1 MKISI
6 PETSGVS
13 APYVRWVA
21 PMLGLL
27 LTTGMVGISITDRAA
42 RVRAAEAHTEADAHA
57 LHDTVR
63 AHALGIVRYLHAI
76 GPQADALVAGAR
88 GGERVSG
95 ALPPDIGLAPR
106 PVNVYDGTGRPLLAS
121 AGVWHTLPTLAAQ
134 ARQEAGILVSYAT
147 LGASDAAQLWIGVR
161 TPAGHWVVTP
171 VPASE
176 LAAPLSALEIG
187 ENGIA
192 RVRGRNGIPLASLGV
207 GAAARFT
214 HRYAPP
220 DSPFQTE
227 VGVARADYLAAWQRE
242 SAAALATLLAYWLA
256 VAFVIQRVSRSEAY
270 NSAAYAELQR
280 YAGWLRLAQ
289 DAANTGIWVLDPDRE
304 QARLSGRALDI
315 LGRDADA
322 SPMPI
327 EDFLAHVHVDHRA
340 DEADLLQHALR
351 AQTDFQSEFRI
362 VRADGS
368 VRWVRSQG
376 GARRDHDGI
385 YLLVGTLQDVTERR
399 LQQAQLEQAEQ
410 QFRELFDLN
419 PLPFWVFDV
428 RTLRFLAVNETA
440 VRNYGYRK
448 DEFLAMSILDIRPV
462 PDHGAVRAAV
472 ASHDEHAGDDR
483 VWTHLTRDGQALSVR
498 VHTSTIVFG
507 GHDARLVLA
516 EDVTERVAYERGLAW
531 RASHDETT
539 GLLKKA
545 AMADA
550 FARRASPATPPER
563 PLAAAIHVQLRD
575 LDIVDSVLG
584 QSAARDI
591 VRSLGRRLCDA
602 LCERTLVGF
611 DPPSAFVVL
620 VPVAANAPAAVQR
633 IEAALA
639 QPLETDHGSHRIDAW
654 IGVAAQNC
662 PQEPFDAVIGHA
674 ALACMQARRERV
686 PTMHYTVSL
695 SRRAEDRLAIIPRL
709 RQALATN
716 AFHLAFQPIV
726 AADDGRL
733 LALEALLRWTAEEG
747 PVPPDTFIPLCE
759 ESGLIVPIGEW
770 VLTACAEAHC
780 ALALQYAHDIPIAV
794 NVSAV
799 QFMTGALPETVDAI
813 QRTYGLPP
821 GALQVELTESA
832 MMRRPALVREAVR
845 QLRVQ
850 GCGVSVDDFGTGY
863 ASMTYLRDLQLDKLK
878 IDRSFVRGVHLD
890 ARIASICQSIIA
902 LGHGL
907 GLQVVAEGV
916 ESAGE
921 LAWLR
926 AQGADQIQGFLVARP
941 MPMPDLLAWMTARAR
956 DLVLQTRTPPHTD
969 SVVA

>member
-27 LTTGMVGISITDRAA
+27 LTTGMVGISITDRTA
-42 RVRAAEAHTEADAHA
+42 RVRAAEAHTEAEAHA

-76 GPQADALVAGAR
+76 GAQADALVSDAHGSDRATA
-88 GGERVSG
+88 
-95 ALPPDIGLAPR
+95 ALPSDIGLAPR

-121 AGVWHTLPTLAAQ
+121 AGVWHVLPTLAAQ
-134 ARQEAGILVSYAT
+134 ARHEAGIFVSYAT
-147 LGASDAAQLWIGVR
+147 IGASDDAQLWLGVR

-176 LAAPLSALEIG
+176 LAAQLAALEIG
-187 ENGIA
+187 EDGIA
-192 RVRGRNGIPLASLGV
+192 LVRGRNGVPLASQ
-207 GAAARFT
+207 GAGSTPRFI
-214 HRYAPP
+214 HRYAPA
-220 DSPFQTE
+220 DSPFQAE
-227 VGVARADYLAAWQRE
+227 VGVARADYLAAWERE
-242 SAAALATLLAYWLA
+242 SAAALATLLVYWLA

-270 NSAAYAELQR
+270 NRAAYAELQR

-327 EDFLAHVHVDHRA
+327 EDFLAHVHEDDRA
-340 DEADLLQHALR
+340 AEADLLQHALR
-351 AQTDFQSEFRI
+351 EQTDFQSEFRVI
-362 VRADGS
+362 RADGS
-368 VRWVRSQG
+368 LRWVSSQG
-376 GARRDHDGI
+376 GARRDHDGA
-385 YLLVGTLQDVTERR
+385 YLLAGTLQDISVRR
-399 LQQAQLEQAEQ
+399 QQQAKLEQAEQ

-428 RTLRFLAVNETA
+428 QTLRFLAVNETA

-448 DEFLAMSILDIRPV
+448 DEFLAMSILDIRPQA
-462 PDHGAVRAAV
+462 DHDAVRSAV
-472 ASHDEHAGDDR
+472 AAHDEHDDR
-483 VWTHLTRDGQALSVR
+483 VWTHLTRDGQDLAVR
-498 VHTSTIVFG
+498 VHTSSIVFG

-516 EDVTERVAYERGLAW
+516 EDVTERVAYERDLAW
-531 RASHDETT
+531 RATHDETT

-545 AMADA
+545 AMAA
-550 FARRASPATPPER
+550 VFARRTFPVDMIEG

-584 QSAARDI
+584 QAAARDI
-591 VRSLGRRLCDA
+591 VRLLGQRLCDA

-611 DPPSAFVVL
+611 DPSSAFVVL
-620 VPVAANAPAAVQR
+620 VPLAANASVAVQR
-633 IEAALA
+633 IEAVLA
-639 QPLETDHGSHRIDAW
+639 QPLETHHGSHRIDAW

-662 PQEPFDAVIGHA
+662 PQEPLDAVIGHA
-674 ALACMQARRERV
+674 ALACLQARRERV
-686 PTMHYTVSL
+686 PVLHYTTAL
-695 SRRAEDRLAIIPRL
+695 STRAEDRLATIPRL
-709 RQALATN
+709 RQALATH

-726 AADDGRL
+726 AAQDGRL
-733 LALEALLRWTAEEG
+733 LALEALLRWTTDDG

-770 VLTACAEAHC
+770 VLNACAEAHC

-794 NVSAV
+794 NVSAM
-799 QFMTGALPETVDAI
+799 QFMTGALPETVDAV
-813 QRTYGLPP
+813 QRTYGLPR

-863 ASMTYLRDLQLDKLK
+863 ASMAYLRDLQVDKLK
-878 IDRSFVRGVHLD
+878 IDKTFVRRVHTDL
-890 ARIASICQSIIA
+890 RIASICRSIIT
-902 LGHGL
+902 LGRGL
-907 GLQVVAEGV
+907 DLQVIAEGV
-916 ESAGE
+916 ECPEE

-926 AQGADQIQGFLVARP
+926 DHGVDQVQGFLIARP
-941 MPMPDLLAWMTARAR
+941 MAMPDLMAWMTQRGTSTTSALYYSA
-956 DLVLQTRTPPHTD
+956 
-969 SVVA
+969 

>member
-13 APYVRWVA
+13 APHVRWVA

-27 LTTGMVGISITDRAA
+27 LTTGMLAISITDRSA
-42 RVRAAEAHTEADAHA
+42 RVRAAEAHTQAEAQA

-76 GPQADALVAGAR
+76 GPQADAAMTMRGHGRSAGL
-88 GGERVSG
+88 
-95 ALPPDIGLAPR
+95 LPPDIGTSPR
-106 PVNVYDGTGRPLLAS
+106 PVNVYDGTGRPLLAKTG
-121 AGVWHTLPTLAAQ
+121 AWHTLPTLVAQ
-134 ARQEAGILVSYAT
+134 ARREAGILVSYAT
-147 LGASDAAQLWIGVR
+147 IGAADGAQLWIGVQ

-176 LAAPLSALEIG
+176 LAAQLDALEIG
-187 ENGIA
+187 SDGIA
-192 RVRGRNGIPLASLGV
+192 IVHGRNGIPLASQ
-207 GAAARFT
+207 GAGTTPRFT
-214 HRYAPP
+214 HCYAPP

-227 VGVARADYLAAWQRE
+227 VGVARADYLAAWERE
-242 SAAALATLLAYWLA
+242 SAAALATLLVYWLA
-256 VAFVIQRVSRSEAY
+256 VAFVIRRVSRSEAY
-270 NSAAYAELQR
+270 NRAAYAELQR

-289 DAANTGIWVLDPDRE
+289 DAANTGIWVLDPDLE
-304 QARLSGRALDI
+304 QARLSGRALEI

-322 SPMPI
+322 SPVPI
-327 EDFLAHVHVDHRA
+327 EDFLAHVHEDDRA
-340 DEADLLQHALR
+340 DEAELLQHALR
-351 AQTDFQSEFRI
+351 EQTDFQSEFRI
-362 VRADGS
+362 IRTDGS
-368 VRWVRSQG
+368 LRWVSSQG
-376 GARRDHDGI
+376 GARRDHDGA
-385 YLLVGTLQDVTERR
+385 YLLAGTLQDITARR
-399 LQQAQLEQAEQ
+399 QQQAKLEQAEQ

-428 RTLRFLAVNETA
+428 QTLRFLAVNETA
-440 VRNYGYRK
+440 VRHYGYRK
-448 DEFLAMSILDIRPV
+448 DEFLAMTILDIRPEV
-462 PDHGAVRAAV
+462 DREAVRAAV
-472 ASHDEHAGDDR
+472 AMHDEHDGNDH

-516 EDVTERVAYERGLAW
+516 EDVTERVAYERDLAW

-545 AMADA
+545 AMATA
-550 FARRASPATPPER
+550 FARRTFPGALDV

-584 QSAARDI
+584 QAAARDI
-591 VRSLGRRLCDA
+591 VRLLGQRLCDA

-611 DPPSAFVVL
+611 DPSSAFVVL
-620 VPVAANAPAAVQR
+620 VPVAANASLAVQR
-633 IEAALA
+633 IEAVLA
-639 QPLETDHGSHRIDAW
+639 QPLETDHGSHRVDAW
-654 IGVAAQNC
+654 IGVAAQNA
-662 PQEPFDAVIGHA
+662 PQEPLDAVIGHA
-674 ALACMQARRERV
+674 ALACVQARKERL
-686 PTMHYTVSL
+686 PLMHYTSVL
-695 SRRAEDRLAIIPRL
+695 SKRAEDRLATIPRL
-709 RQALATN
+709 RQAVNAN

-733 LALEALLRWTAEEG
+733 LALEALLRWTTDDG

-770 VLTACAEAHC
+770 VLHACAEAHC

-799 QFMTGALPETVDAI
+799 QFMTGALPETVDAV

-845 QLRVQ
+845 QLREQ

-863 ASMTYLRDLQLDKLK
+863 ASMGYLRDLPVDKLK
-878 IDRSFVRGVHLD
+878 IDRSFVRGVHRD
-890 ARIASICQSIIA
+890 ARIASICRSIIA

-916 ESAGE
+916 ECDE
-921 LAWLR
+921 ERAWLR
-926 AQGADQIQGFLVARP
+926 AEGADQIQGFLIARP
-941 MPMPDLLAWMTARAR
+941 MTMPDLLAWMAGPGRNDRSDARPDPA
-956 DLVLQTRTPPHTD
+956 
-969 SVVA
+969 SAVA